1 MMSREKKQGWN
12 QVLPK
17 TYMVPAGN
25 VSHMSNTGGIE
36 EVLVPC
42 PKCGKIHKV
51 SAQEAKESEHVTM
64 PCGAVIGSVGV
75 LRRINDAEERAK
87 SLQSRLH
94 KLG

>member
-1 MMSREKKQGWN
+1 MEKKQGTGHI
-12 QVLPK
+12 LPK
-17 TYMVPAGN
+17 TYLPQAGY

-42 PKCGKIHKV
+42 PRCGKIHKI
-51 SAQEAKESEHVTM
+51 SAREARENDRVTM

-75 LRRINDAEERAK
+75 LRRIEDAEERAK
-87 SLQSRLH
+87 NLQSRIY